1 MPPTTG
7 RSVAHVQNPVYS
19 DDQASFCFDI
29 ASLKHVFGLVLP
41 KVCFSHTPQPRL
53 KHTFERTEPKTCFRR
68 GGGREVEANRNEVNA
83 SAEEG
88 LCRASGCR
96 HSGGWYFKDGTWSP
110 DWGVLCRRRDEA
122 FGGKALSPCT
132 KHTE

>member
-1 MPPTTG
+1 MTRGARFLDFARNAPTTG

-53 KHTFERTEPKTCFRR
+53 KHTFAILQQKLCF
-68 GGGREVEANRNEVNA
+68 NA
-83 SAEEG
+83 SPA
-88 LCRASGCR
+88 
-96 HSGGWYFKDGTWSP
+96 
-110 DWGVLCRRRDEA
+110 
-122 FGGKALSPCT
+122 
-132 KHTE
+132 